1 MYYPLSTAYWDIAIA
16 GIFWIGNP
24 QTFFSVHILEG
35 YPMLVMAL
43 RVSKDYIVVKLLQVL
58 LYIDHILNDIDHRT
72 NSFAYW

>member
-1 MYYPLSTAYWDIAIA
+1 
-16 GIFWIGNP
+16 
-24 QTFFSVHILEG
+24 
-35 YPMLVMAL
+35 MLVMAL